1 MSCYI
6 EKYDGQMML
15 FELEKDMRYK
25 PETDTNEQ
33 GQ

>member
-6 EKYDGQMML
+6 DKYDGQMML
-15 FELEKDMRYK
+15 LELEKDMPYK